1 MPGVNAIVAPY
12 TRPDLVGNAPWRPA
26 LPVIGAV
33 WLVFSTVIYWFA
45 GIKPIGDAIRLAI
58 EPGSGE
64 TLLGYLNRSGIS
76 FTIGAVVIAIVI
88 FIVMA
93 ARNRAAGVDTAMMYR
108 QIPPE

>member
-1 MPGVNAIVAPY
+1 
-12 TRPDLVGNAPWRPA
+12 
-26 LPVIGAV
+26 
-33 WLVFSTVIYWFA
+33 
-45 GIKPIGDAIRLAI
+45 LAI